1 MSDLK
6 LKFDDVMWSPAN
18 NDPNWRE
25 NLNRSLNSDWN
36 YVNTTL
42 KMSIHPEWLR
52 QMDDLDIGDAVTTH
66 DGEIG
71 IISKILPV
79 NGLQIKRFEVI
90 VDNTI
95 KTFFSMNLK
104 KIESGD
110 EEG

>member
-6 LKFDDVMWSPAN
+6 LKFDDTVWTPSTS
-18 NDPNWRE
+18 DPNWRD
-25 NLNRSLNSDWN
+25 NLNNSLNSEWN

-42 KMSIHPEWLR
+42 KMSIHPGWLE

-66 DGEIG
+66 EGEIG

-79 NGLQIKRFEVI
+79 TGLQIKRFEVI
-90 VDNTI
+90 VENKA

-104 KIESGD
+104 KIGKD
-110 EEG
+110 ND